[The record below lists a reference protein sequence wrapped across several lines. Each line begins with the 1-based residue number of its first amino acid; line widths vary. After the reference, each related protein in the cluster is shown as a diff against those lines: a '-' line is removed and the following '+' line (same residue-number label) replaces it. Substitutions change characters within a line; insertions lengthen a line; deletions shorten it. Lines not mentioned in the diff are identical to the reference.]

1 MGDDDFSRTAVSGLV
16 QRGSFTIHRGR
27 WHYGQASRLSR
38 PNVRILP
45 SFLCLVHRYV
55 LEVLCFLVVCP
66 PMCVTVHLCT
76 AEVCEDDILYA
87 QTLLVQFAVD
97 FVVQLSI
104 CCAHPKISLSQT
116 LS

>member
-1 MGDDDFSRTAVSGLV
+1 M
-16 QRGSFTIHRGR
+16 
-27 WHYGQASRLSR
+27 
-38 PNVRILP
+38 
-45 SFLCLVHRYV
+45 
-55 LEVLCFLVVCP
+55 
-66 PMCVTVHLCT
+66 TVHLCT